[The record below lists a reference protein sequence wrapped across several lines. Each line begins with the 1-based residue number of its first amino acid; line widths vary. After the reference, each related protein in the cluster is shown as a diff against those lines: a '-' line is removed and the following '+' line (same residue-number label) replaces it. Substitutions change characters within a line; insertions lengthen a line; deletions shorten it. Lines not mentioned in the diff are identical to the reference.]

1 MIIAALLLGAADPVA
16 ATALASD
23 SDAGLSVMCDTET
36 GELSIGLVWHHPLG
50 KPGGR
55 IPLNWRTDDSRPWS
69 LEAFDVTGQDMGFI
83 VADWMRAKIIAAL
96 TKQADGSITV
106 QMWYGDKGE
115 ATFALDPGELAAVL
129 AACPVDPDK

>member
-1 MIIAALLLGAADPVA
+1 MIIAALLLGAANPVA

-36 GELSIGLVWHHPLG
+36 GELSIGLAWHRPLG
-50 KPGGR
+50 KLGGR
-55 IPLNWRTDDSRPWS
+55 IPLNWRTDDSRPWA
-69 LEAFDVTGQDMGFI
+69 LEGFDVTGQDMGFI
-83 VADWMRAKIIAAL
+83 AADWMRAYIIARAM
-96 TKQADGSITV
+96 QRGGSITV

-115 ATFALDPGELAAVL
+115 ATFTPDPGELAAVL